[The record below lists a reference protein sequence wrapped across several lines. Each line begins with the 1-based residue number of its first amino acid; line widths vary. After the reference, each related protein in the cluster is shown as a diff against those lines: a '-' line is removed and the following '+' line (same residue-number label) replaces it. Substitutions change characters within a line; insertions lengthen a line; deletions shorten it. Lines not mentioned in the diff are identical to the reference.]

1 MKLSEEL
8 HQHYERSLF
17 LFKSEDKAINTF
29 LEFLLRIKKPQ
40 YLNTTGVVVTT
51 ENILKTHKFQK
62 ISQNISSFKN
72 IQILTFNGVSNIL
85 GMTTDFLFIDLRT
98 NFNPNKISILLKQ
111 LEEEVL
117 FFFLDYPIMIGVI
130 Q

>member
-1 MKLSEEL
+1 MKLSEEP

-17 LFKSEDKAINTF
+17 LFRNEDKAINTF

-51 ENILKTHKFQK
+51 ENILKTIKFQK

-85 GMTTDFLFIDLRT
+85 GMTTDFLFIDLRA
-98 NFNPNKISILLKQ
+98 NFNPNKIS
-111 LEEEVL
+111 VL
-117 FFFLDYPIMIGVI
+117 FETVRGGGIIFLLGLPYDDWSD
-130 Q
+130 